1 MKLLAELKN
10 DECLVLM
17 PRVELSALVVL
28 GALSN
33 SLGES
38 RPAPMAAQPEPGTDK
53 AVKFAAEMPPLA
65 KHVVVT
71 CGKQKVRAK
80 PRPLANGTRAATCV
94 ECGAKFK
101 RKTCEKT
108 CSRECRLARERKQKT
123 AWSRGKRS
131 AGVATKT
138 QKPAIQ
144 ASVAPEQNQS
154 GSALSTSDRLELI
167 RKRAAA
173 MGVGRDD

>member
-1 MKLLAELKN
+1 MKLLTELG
-10 DECLVLM
+10 DEQCLVQM
-17 PRVELSALVVL
+17 HRAEMAALVVL
-28 GALSN
+28 GAIAN
-33 SLGES
+33 VQVEGQA
-38 RPAPMAAQPEPGTDK
+38 APTAAPEPT
-53 AVKFAAEMPPLA
+53 AP
-65 KHVVVT
+65 
-71 CGKQKVRAK
+71 VRATVK
-80 PRPLANGTRAATCV
+80 PHKGVLANGTRPATCV
-94 ECGAKFK
+94 ECGKSFK